1 MVSDD
6 ELAAVLGHELSHV
19 LAEHAR
25 EMINVSYIRRLLG
38 IALLPMLVGAYF
50 APRLLLT
57 ATTSWVSAGLISMR
71 LSRGREDEA
80 DYIGMLL
87 MAEAGFDPRARK
99 DSWQKLVNFK
109 NSVGMGLWQPPNI
122 LSTHP
127 SVIIK
132 PLFVLGMPADTFSVH
147 LKDQEK

>member
-25 EMINVSYIRRLLG
+25 EMICISYLRRLLG
-38 IALLPMLVGAYF
+38 LTLLPMLVGACF

-57 ATTSWVSAGLISMR
+57 ATTSWVSVGLFGMY
-71 LSRGREDEA
+71 LSRGREEEA

-87 MAEAGFDPRARK
+87 MAEAGFDPHARK
-99 DSWQKLVNFK
+99 VSWQKFVDFK
-109 NSVGMGLWQPPNI
+109 DSFGMSLWQPPDI

-127 SVIIK
+127 SVK
-132 PLFVLGMPADTFSVH
+132 LNPPLYP
-147 LKDQEK
+147 